1 MPSASESPA
10 GDGMEAWGS
19 VQDLLAEKVAV
30 PVHFERI
37 AATVE
42 HRDRY
47 IDFTHPAKKPKN
59 DDATAVTRM
68 RNVGPR
74 SAVVMRSGR

>member
-1 MPSASESPA
+1 
-10 GDGMEAWGS
+10 MEAWGS

-74 SAVVMRSGR
+74 SAVLMRSGR

>member
-1 MPSASESPA
+1 
-10 GDGMEAWGS
+10 MEAWGS

-42 HRDRY
+42 HRY